1 MLIKLFFNKIYQYLE
16 YIRKCESINF
26 VTGTSIFFKVKIE
39 LMNEKK

>member
-16 YIRKCESINF
+16 YIGKCESINF
-26 VTGTSIFFKVKIE
+26 VTSMFFKVKIE